1 MGILTVIRKNSLLVS
16 LIILFA
22 FFALL
27 TGGRIFAPQNISNL
41 ILQNSY
47 VLIMAC
53 GMLLCILT
61 GGNVD
66 LSVGAVVCL
75 VAATA
80 AKLLEAGVNCL
91 VVIILCLL
99 LSIVVGAWQGFWIGY
114 KGIPA
119 FICTLAGMFMFRGFG
134 REITDSQTVIIY
146 DRKFFDIFTAY
157 ISVPGLDDGD
167 VKWSAFVV
175 GIIVSAAVATWI
187 FYARSMRIKK
197 GYEPNPIKIDIAKVI
212 AADALVLAFS
222 WKIAHFRG
230 ISVILIWV
238 LAVVL
243 FYHYVTTKSLTGRYF
258 YAVGGNARTA
268 ELSGINTKM
277 IYFLAY
283 TSMAFLSGL
292 SALIVAAR
300 IGSVNGDFGNSF
312 EMDAI
317 GACFIGGASAY
328 GGSGSVY
335 GAVVG
340 GLLLGVINQG
350 MSIIGLGNNWQFVV
364 KGIILMFAVIF
375 DIHSSRKLSGSV

>member
-1 MGILTVIRKNSLLVS
+1 MGIGTVIRKNSLLVS
-16 LIILFA
+16 LLVLFG
-22 FFALL
+22 FFAII
-27 TGGRIFAPQNISNL
+27 TGGRILAPQNMSNL
-41 ILQNSY
+41 VLQNSY

-75 VAATA
+75 IAAA
-80 AKLLEAGVNCL
+80 AARLLEEGVGCL
-91 VVIILCLL
+91 AVIPLCLL
-99 LSIVVGAWQGFWIGY
+99 IAVAVGAWQGFWIGY
-114 KGIPA
+114 MCIPS
-119 FICTLAGMFMFRGFG
+119 FICTLAGMFMFRGIG
-134 REITDSQTVIIY
+134 REIIDSQTVLINN
-146 DRKFFDIFTAY
+146 REFFDIFTAY
-157 ISVPGLDDGD
+157 ISVPGIDDGK
-167 VKWSAFVV
+167 VKWSALFVGV
-175 GIIVSAAVATWI
+175 IISVIVAAGTVVS
-187 FYARSMRIKK
+187 RSIRAGK
-197 GYEPNPIKIDIAKVI
+197 GYEINSLKIDIAKVI
-212 AADALVLAFS
+212 AVDAIVLAYS

-230 ISVILIWV
+230 ISVMLIWV
-238 LAVVL
+238 VVIVG
-243 FYHYVTTKSLTGRYF
+243 FYHYLTTKSLTGRHF

-268 ELSGINTKM
+268 ELSGINIKR

-300 IGSVNGDFGNSF
+300 VGSVNGDLGNSF

-328 GGSGSVY
+328 GGSGSVF
-335 GAVVG
+335 GAVAG

-364 KGIILMFAVIF
+364 KGAILMFAVVF
-375 DIHSSRKLSGSV
+375 DVISAKKR